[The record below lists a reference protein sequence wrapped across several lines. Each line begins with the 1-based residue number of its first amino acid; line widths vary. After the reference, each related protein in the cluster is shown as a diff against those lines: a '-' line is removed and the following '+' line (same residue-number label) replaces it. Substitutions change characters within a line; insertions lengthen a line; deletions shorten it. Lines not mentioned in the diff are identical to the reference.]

1 MTMLSSIT
9 LTLFTIAH
17 LAVALP
23 NAPPAFQVT
32 NLNTFE
38 PSGCPGN
45 TNTYRVSF
53 SVADPSDPSS
63 TTCAAEW
70 DYSVATTGYP
80 SSYLANCTGPSYA
93 FKFVDY
99 VNYYDF
105 GLDVKHTT

>member
-1 MTMLSSIT
+1 MVSSII
-9 LTLFTIAH
+9 LTLFATAH
-17 LAVALP
+17 LAAALP
-23 NAPPAFQVT
+23 KVSPAFQVT

-38 PSGCPGN
+38 PSGRPEN
-45 TNTYRVSF
+45 VNIYRVAF
-53 SVADPSDPSS
+53 SVTDPNDSSS

-80 SSYLANCTGPSYA
+80 SSYLANCTDPSYA

-105 GLDVKHTT
+105 ELDVKHTT